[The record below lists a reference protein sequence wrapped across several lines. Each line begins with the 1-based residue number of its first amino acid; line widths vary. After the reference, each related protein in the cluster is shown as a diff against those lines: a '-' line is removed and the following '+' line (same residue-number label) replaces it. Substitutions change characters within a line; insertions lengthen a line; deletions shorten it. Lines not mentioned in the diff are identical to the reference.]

1 MASRIITQNILTGF
15 ATLISLFLLAL
26 AVYFFTPPRDIA
38 ERAAL
43 ALATLDHARLTGQL
57 EEHPLLSKL
66 PLPDIADPAHRKA
79 LFIAALLPHIVRE
92 NGRIQDQRASAAVI
106 PIGSTQYAVLAHAYG
121 LAPDASR
128 ASLLRRIDS
137 VPVSLALA
145 QGAIESGWGTSRF
158 SRQGNAFYGERT
170 YDPEIPGLTPQDA
183 FDEGPAFKVKSFSS
197 VALSIRSYMKTIN
210 THKTYAALR
219 QQRADLRARG
229 IQPTGMALA
238 LFLHGYSEIGDAYVM
253 RIKAAIRINALSD
266 YNEVQLASR

>member
-1 MASRIITQNILTGF
+1 MASRIIAQNFRTGF
-15 ATLISLFLLAL
+15 VTLFTLTLLAL
-26 AVYFFTPPRDIA
+26 AVYFFAPPRDIA

-43 ALATLDHARLTGQL
+43 AVTTLEQARLTGKL
-57 EEHPLLSKL
+57 EEHALLSKL
-66 PLPDIADPAHRKA
+66 PLPDIADPTHRKA

-92 NGRIQDQRASAAVI
+92 NARIQEQRASAAVV
-106 PIGSTQYAVLAHAYG
+106 PIKSTQYAVLAHAYG
-121 LAPDASR
+121 LDPDASR

-158 SRQGNAFYGERT
+158 ARYGNAFYGERT
-170 YDPEIPGLTPQDA
+170 YDPDVPGLTPQDA

-197 VALSIRSYMKTIN
+197 VALSVRSYMKTIN

-229 IQPTGMALA
+229 IQPTGVALA
-238 LFLHGYSEIGDAYVM
+238 PFLHGYSEIGDAYVM

-266 YNEVQLASR
+266 YNEVQLASQ